1 MSRVEIHDRLAAP
14 AIAVLTLGGRLT
26 VNDEPGRLKAAVARA
41 LGQGARH
48 VVLDLAGVQYIDS
61 TRLGELIASHV
72 AVSRQGGQLKFAR
85 TPTRVNELL
94 AMAGLAGLFEQFPSV
109 DDAVRSVEQPAPGR

>member
-1 MSRVEIHDRLAAP
+1 MSFVEIHDRLATSTV
-14 AIAVLTLGGRLT
+14 AVLTLGGRLT
-26 VNDEPGRLKAAVARA
+26 VNDEPGQLKAAVAKV
-41 LGQGARH
+41 LSQGARH

-85 TPTRVNELL
+85 TPSRVTELL
-94 AMAGLAGLFEQFPSV
+94 QMAGLGGLFAQFDTVDEAVGSV
-109 DDAVRSVEQPAPGR
+109 RGER